1 MGYTCSSAVFDFG
14 KGREAPQ
21 HARRSLWRFIFRGFL
36 TSNDCEECRAYTRRS
51 LWSVIFR
58 EFLTSNG
65 CESVERYISL
75 EHLNACESE
84 VPVCIEHSVCMES
97 PDLFSDIADSNSV
110 CMESPDPFS
119 DIADSNSAIILTS
132 LRPQSS

>member
-1 MGYTCSSAVFDFG
+1 M
-14 KGREAPQ
+14 
-21 HARRSLWRFIFRGFL
+21 
-36 TSNDCEECRAYTRRS
+36 
-51 LWSVIFR
+51 SV
-58 EFLTSNG
+58 
-65 CESVERYISL
+65 ESVERIYISL

>member
-36 TSNDCEECRAYTRRS
+36 TSNDCEDDEQM
-51 LWSVIFR
+51 SV
-58 EFLTSNG
+58 
-65 CESVERYISL
+65 ESVERYISL

-84 VPVCIEHSVCMES
+84 VPVCIEHSVCMEI
-97 PDLFSDIADSNSV
+97 PDL
-110 CMESPDPFS
+110 FS